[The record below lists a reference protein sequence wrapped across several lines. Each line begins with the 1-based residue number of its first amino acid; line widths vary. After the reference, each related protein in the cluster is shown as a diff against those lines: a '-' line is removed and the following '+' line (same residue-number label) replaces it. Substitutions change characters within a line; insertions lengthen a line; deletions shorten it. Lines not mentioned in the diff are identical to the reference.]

1 MNRPLRICF
10 VAPEAYPVL
19 SADRSISFVGGAE
32 VQQSLIA
39 PGLARRGHDVSMISM
54 DFGQREGDLMQGVR
68 LLKMHAPDAGVPVL
82 RFLHPRLT
90 SVWSAMQ
97 RADAD
102 VYYQRSASALTGFV
116 AAFARSHRRRWVF
129 SGASDFDFDPALP
142 LIPFARDKW
151 LFRYG
156 LTRADEIVVQS
167 ERQIQMCRKSL
178 GRDPVR
184 INSCYGHRG
193 LPSKPQ
199 GLILWVGTVKPLKRP
214 EIFLDLAQ
222 RLPQYRFRLIG
233 GPAAGMKH
241 FEGLR
246 QRALAIP
253 NLEMTGFVPH
263 ADVESH
269 FDGASMLV
277 NTSIGEGFPNTFMQ
291 AWARSMP
298 TVSFFDPGAVQ
309 EGRPVSCV
317 ASDFESMVQA
327 VRSLKESTATHSE
340 YGERAL
346 RFFEENHGVH
356 HVLDDYERV
365 IESILNRDRKSAH
378 ECRS

>member
-1 MNRPLRICF
+1 
-10 VAPEAYPVL
+10 
-19 SADRSISFVGGAE
+19 
-32 VQQSLIA
+32 
-39 PGLARRGHDVSMISM
+39 MISM
-54 DFGQREGDLMQGVR
+54 DFGQREGELMQGVR
-68 LLKMHAPDAGVPVL
+68 LLKMHAPDAGVPVV
-82 RFLHPRLT
+82 RFVHPRLT
-90 SVWSAMQ
+90 SVWAAMR

-116 AAFARSHRRRWVF
+116 GAFARWHGKRWVF
-129 SGASDFDFDPALP
+129 GGASDFDFDPTLP

-156 LTRADEIVVQS
+156 VARADEVVVQS
-167 ERQIQMCRKSL
+167 DRQAQMCRRVF

-193 LPSKPQ
+193 LAAKPD

-214 EIFLDLAQ
+214 EIFLDLAE

-233 GPAAGMKH
+233 GPAAGLKH

-246 QRALAIP
+246 QRALLIP

-269 FDGASMLV
+269 FDGASMLI
-277 NTSIGEGFPNTFMQ
+277 NTSVGEGFPNTFMQ

-298 TVSFFDPGAVQ
+298 TVSFFDPGAVHA
-309 EGRPVSCV
+309 GRQVSCI
-317 ASDFESMVQA
+317 ASDFESMVQTVCA
-327 VRSLKESTATHSE
+327 LKKNPGLHSE
-340 YGERAL
+340 YGERAQ

-356 HVLDDYERV
+356 RVLDAYERV
-365 IESILNRDRKSAH
+365 IESVLNGRRSQS